1 MTARAMHSIWEI
13 RQFHR
18 TPDVVVIGAG
28 IVGLFSALFHKR
40 RFPHHHVV
48 VVERGPFPSGASMK
62 NAGFAC
68 FGSPSELLEDED
80 HEGTDAMLARV
91 EARWNGLREL
101 RTELGDVAIGYEPT
115 GGHEIYPEHSPLY
128 TCVAERF
135 DALNATLS
143 PILGPEPFKWANDAI
158 ASNGLQG
165 IGHMVRT
172 DLEGPIDTGKLM
184 SRLLQ
189 KVLSEGVLIR
199 SNSNVVRIEDGPE
212 QVVILLADG
221 TTLTTA
227 WAVVCTNGYTTDLLP
242 ELPVVP
248 ARGQVLLT
256 APIDGL
262 KLRGTFH
269 YDAGFYYFRDFA
281 GGVLVG
287 GGRNLDIVGERTMLE
302 QTTPVI
308 QNALEELLRT
318 VILPDRNFTVA
329 QRWSGIMCVGPSRAP
344 IVERHRERVVTAV
357 RLGGM
362 GVAIGIRVA
371 RQAAALIGE

>member
-1 MTARAMHSIWEI
+1 
-13 RQFHR
+13 
-18 TPDVVVIGAG
+18 
-28 IVGLFSALFHKR
+28 
-40 RFPHHHVV
+40 
-48 VVERGPFPSGASMK
+48 
-62 NAGFAC
+62 
-68 FGSPSELLEDED
+68 
-80 HEGTDAMLARV
+80 MLARV

-101 RTELGDVAIGYEPT
+101 RTELGDVAIGYDPT

-227 WAVVCTNGYTTDLLP
+227 WAVVCTHGYTTDLLP
-242 ELPVVP
+242 ALPVVP

-281 GGVLVG
+281 GGECAGLQLGPPRAVG
-287 GGRNLDIVGERTMLE
+287 QDAPAAGRGRRARAQRTAQIVEGVGAMG
-302 QTTPVI
+302 I
-308 QNALEELLRT
+308 QGAGRH
-318 VILPDRNFTVA
+318 VDRNARLYRMGDRRTSKRRIDSRRTHRSLPA
-329 QRWSGIMCVGPSRAP
+329 PDPAGIDVDRVPPSMRRCAAGRA
-344 IVERHRERVVTAV
+344 
-357 RLGGM
+357 
-362 GVAIGIRVA
+362 
-371 RQAAALIGE
+371 